1 MRPARMQFVSLWA
14 ATDSRRP
21 AEGLLVSP
29 ALIGQLRAGG
39 RRGDGVGGVASKMYA
54 RFRYLLFRE
63 RVDIFREKLKDE
75 RNQVEH
81 LTRNTENPELRSHA
95 NSGRLWGFFSLWIHV
110 RWAVAGG
117 HNG

>member
-39 RRGDGVGGVASKMYA
+39 RRGDGVGGVASKMY
-54 RFRYLLFRE
+54 
-63 RVDIFREKLKDE
+63 
-75 RNQVEH
+75 
-81 LTRNTENPELRSHA
+81 
-95 NSGRLWGFFSLWIHV
+95 
-110 RWAVAGG
+110 
-117 HNG
+117 